1 MSVFHTIDDKAKE
14 MTSENELMFKVKELR
29 VKVQKIRLDPETLR
43 NFRSKS
49 RSKEVIVISDDDDES
64 NNNLDN
70 LASSSSQDSYELI
83 RIKDSLEVDNEVSLS
98 ENESQDPK
106 RKSLILKIRKKKSV
120 GVSSILDS
128 TSSLPLVHSKKTE
141 STTTTTTLTTAT
153 SSSQGAFRK
162 ERKALLQRLRQQEI
176 TSMKKEL
183 RERLPEDLRSQTRL
197 EAYSLANSL
206 RTFCCQLE
214 TEVGAGGQMTLILF
228 YYFLVQVDSLQFEVY
243 RAERHRSI
251 LQARLSEL
259 QQDLSGWPYQ
269 VTETSD
275 RISIS
280 KLSHHFIF

>member
-128 TSSLPLVHSKKTE
+128 TSSLPLVYSKKTE

-228 YYFLVQVDSLQFEVY
+228 SCPGGFSAVRGVQS
-243 RAERHRSI
+243 
-251 LQARLSEL
+251 
-259 QQDLSGWPYQ
+259 
-269 VTETSD
+269 
-275 RISIS
+275 
-280 KLSHHFIF
+280 